1 MLKMSFQID
10 QEGPQR
16 LLAQA
21 PEEIRQALAQATS
34 AALEQLAGAVRGN
47 TPVATG
53 LLADSVFA
61 TPLESGVGGIVSV
74 HPPADVYAAPVE
86 YGTAAHFPPAEA
98 LRSWVEKRFGLTEEA
113 AIRAAA
119 FQVARAIA
127 RRGTRGHF
135 MFQRAV
141 ETEREAVYAVFDR
154 EIDRA
159 IQELEAR

>member
-1 MLKMSFQID
+1 MNFQID

-21 PEEIRQALAQATS
+21 PDEIRQALAQATS

-61 TPLESGVGGIVSV
+61 MPLESGVGGIVSV

-86 YGTAAHFPPAEA
+86 YGPAAHFPPAEA

-127 RRGTRGHF
+127 RRGTHGHF
-135 MFQRAV
+135 MFHRAV
-141 ETEREAVYAVFDR
+141 ETERETVFAVFDR
-154 EIDRA
+154 EIDLA
-159 IQELEAR
+159 LLELEAR